1 MHIDNLEMG
10 IKEWQS
16 MPRNNAAELEK
27 ADNFFDQQLM
37 PMSLEHFLNS
47 QQHIVNENYFSMA
60 LSLGTSWQPLALSI
74 ALLKPKKIL
83 IMGTAETMSLVE
95 LLQNFLKLD
104 KDCIQCVVVDRSE
117 PDDIYRAMN
126 DFYECWGSF
135 GKMCVDITGGT
146 KAMASGAAMMAAVLD
161 ADIYYVESKYL
172 PVYRR
177 PLPGSEYLKVL
188 SNPRKLV
195 QC

>member
-1 MHIDNLEMG
+1 
-10 IKEWQS
+10 
-16 MPRNNAAELEK
+16 
-27 ADNFFDQQLM
+27 
-37 PMSLEHFLNS
+37 
-47 QQHIVNENYFSMA
+47 
-60 LSLGTSWQPLALSI
+60 
-74 ALLKPKKIL
+74 
-83 IMGTAETMSLVE
+83 MGTAETISLVE

>member
-27 ADNFFDQQLM
+27 ADKFFDQQLM

-60 LSLGTSWQPLALSI
+60 LTLGTSWQPLALSI

-126 DFYECWGSF
+126 DFYKCWGSF

-177 PLPGSEYLKVL
+177 PLPGSEYLKAL

>member
-60 LSLGTSWQPLALSI
+60 LTLGTSWQPLALSI

-177 PLPGSEYLKVL
+177 PLPGSEYLKAL
-188 SNPRKLV
+188 RNPRKLV
-195 QC
+195 QD